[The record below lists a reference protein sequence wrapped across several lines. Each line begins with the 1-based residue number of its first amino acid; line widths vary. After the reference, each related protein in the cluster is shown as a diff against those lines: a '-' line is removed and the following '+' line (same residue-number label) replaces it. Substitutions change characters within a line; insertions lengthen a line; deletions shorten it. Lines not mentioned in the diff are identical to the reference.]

1 MANPIVTS
9 LPAYVEQNRT
19 DLINKSVLVGR
30 TVDHL
35 NLMTGVV
42 GPTSLN
48 LYDTDLTLQ
57 DGKACGFDAQDTTT
71 LSQRVLTPA
80 ILKVNT
86 TFCPKNLIGKYAQH
100 LVKVGAGRE
109 NLPFEEKFTQGIVD
123 AVKAEI
129 EKMVWQGQPNQTDE
143 CEGFISILSGATS
156 AIKVAEVSGTT
167 ASKAIEDTYMAM
179 PAAIVEKGDAVI
191 FVGEDIYRAYI
202 QALVKANM
210 YHYDAK
216 YGEGVYVVPGTSVR
230 VISVN
235 GLNGTNAIVA
245 GRESNFY
252 YGTDMENDNETFD
265 LWWSKDDQ
273 IWKLAINFTAGVQV
287 AYPEEAVLT
296 TIATA

>member
-48 LYDTDLTLQ
+48 LYETSLSLQ

-80 ILKVNT
+80 VLKVNT
-86 TFCPKNLIGKYAQH
+86 TFCPKLLIGKYCQH
-100 LVKVGAGRE
+100 LVKIGAGRE
-109 NLPFEEKFTQGIVD
+109 TLPFEEKFTQGIVD

-156 AIKVAEVSGTT
+156 AIKVAEASGTT
-167 ASKAIEDTYMAM
+167 ATKAIEDTYMAM

-191 FVGEDIYRAYI
+191 FVGEDKYREYI

-273 IWKLAINFTAGVQV
+273 IWKLAINFAAGVQV
-287 AYPEEAVLT
+287 AYPEETVLT

>member
-42 GPTSLN
+42 GPTALN

-57 DGKACGFDAQDTTT
+57 DGRSCGFDAQDTTT

-80 ILKVNT
+80 ILKINT
-86 TFCPKNLIGKYAQH
+86 TFCPKQLIGKYAQH

-109 NLPFEEKFTQGIVD
+109 TLPFEEKFTQGIVD

-143 CEGFISILSGATS
+143 CEGFISILSADGST
-156 AIKVAEVSGTT
+156 IKVPEAAGTT

-179 PAAIVEKGDAVI
+179 PASIVEKGDAVI
-191 FVGEDIYRAYI
+191 YVGEDIYRAYI

-210 YHYDAK
+210 YHYDPQ

-235 GLNGTNAIVA
+235 GLNGTNTVVA

-252 YGTDMENDNETFD
+252 YGTDMENDDETFD

-273 IWKLAINFTAGVQV
+273 VWKLAINFAAGVQV
-287 AYPEEAVLT
+287 AYPEEAVIT
-296 TIATA
+296 TIATE

>member
-1 MANPIVTS
+1 MANPIITS
-9 LPAYVEQNRT
+9 LPNFVETNRT
-19 DLINKSVLVGR
+19 DLIEKSVLFGR

-42 GPTSLN
+42 GPTALN

-80 ILKVNT
+80 VLKVNT
-86 TFCPKNLIGKYAQH
+86 TFCPKLLIGKYAQH
-100 LVKVGAGRE
+100 LVKVGAKKE

-129 EKMVWQGQPNQTDE
+129 EKMIWQGQPNQTDE

-156 AIKVAEVSGTT
+156 AIKVAEASGTT
-167 ASKAIEDTYMAM
+167 AAQALMDTYMAM
-179 PAAIVEKGDAVI
+179 PAAIVEKSDAVI
-191 FVGEDIYRAYI
+191 FVGEDKYREYI
-202 QALVKANM
+202 QYLVSQNM
-210 YHYDAK
+210 FNYNPN
-216 YGEGVYVVPGTSVR
+216 YGEGVYVIPGTSVR

-265 LWWSKDDQ
+265 LWFSKDDQ

-287 AYPEEAVLT
+287 AYPEETVLT